1 MSERS
6 LPFSLEEFD
15 KALREYQATPD
26 GYFAL
31 EENQRRRV
39 VAGALAALSLSRPT
53 APEFRIKHTKNSSC
67 GGVVWGRLDTGA
79 GKLEFECQNCKQDVE
94 ISL

>member
-15 KALREYQATPD
+15 QALREYDATAE

-31 EENQRRRV
+31 EEDQQDRV
-39 VAGALAALSLSRPT
+39 LAGALAGLSLSRPT

-67 GGVVWGRLDTGA
+67 GGVVWGRLDTAA
-79 GKLEFECQNCKQDVE
+79 GELELDCKGCNQDFV